1 MVEKMANNCFY
12 EMKVV
17 GDKKK
22 NIEEFISLLNYT
34 HPDGKCFA
42 RIFSADANPIEE
54 KDGKY
59 SVLISGDCAWSVAT
73 CMTNNFMSYSS
84 EDKSGK
90 LTNLAEATKKLMLM
104 VEIFS
109 EEIGIG
115 FAEHIIYSNGIC
127 IVDEVEDYNEVW
139 YDSDEYGTVE
149 EYIEAEDLTLTPEQI
164 QDLKDGEYVSIG
176 GFDKTF
182 TI

>member
-1 MVEKMANNCFY
+1 MANNCFY

-42 RIFSADANPIEE
+42 RIFSADPDPIEE

-59 SVLISGDCAWSVAT
+59 SVFITGDCAWSVSS
-73 CMTNNFMSYSS
+73 CMTNNFMSYAS
-84 EDKSGK
+84 EDKTGK

-109 EEIGIG
+109 EEIGME
-115 FAEHIIYSNGIC
+115 FAEHFIYSNGVCLVNDVTNYSEIWY
-127 IVDEVEDYNEVW
+127 DPEEYDTVEDY
-139 YDSDEYGTVE
+139 
-149 EYIEAEDLTLTPEQI
+149 IKAEGLDLTPEQI
-164 QDLKDGEYVSIG
+164 QDLKDGEYVGLG
-176 GFDKTF
+176 GFDKVF